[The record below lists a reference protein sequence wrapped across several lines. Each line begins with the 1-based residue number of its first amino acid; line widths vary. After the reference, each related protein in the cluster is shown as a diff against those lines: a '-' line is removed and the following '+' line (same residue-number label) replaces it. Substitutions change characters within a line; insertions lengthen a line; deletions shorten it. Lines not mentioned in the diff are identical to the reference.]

1 MVFCAQHAATTAAA
15 EYQCPPCYREEW
27 TNFFN
32 VQITSQ
38 LMDTHIWKL
47 VEGRRL
53 LGRYVKGTLEVF
65 QVANQCNPSVYKG
78 SLFLATFHPGVGC
91 RQKTNMGDTIACI
104 SSLSQKVLSALFTV
118 QIIFHITTVKK
129 TVRGLKALGY
139 LFSIFWTC
147 ILAIKGHR
155 MLLSQT
161 SREDAFILQAR
172 NTHGS

>member
-1 MVFCAQHAATTAAA
+1 
-15 EYQCPPCYREEW
+15 
-27 TNFFN
+27 
-32 VQITSQ
+32 
-38 LMDTHIWKL
+38 
-47 VEGRRL
+47 
-53 LGRYVKGTLEVF
+53 
-65 QVANQCNPSVYKG
+65 
-78 SLFLATFHPGVGC
+78 
-91 RQKTNMGDTIACI
+91 MGDTIACI

-172 NTHGS
+172 NTHGSQCETWQISDFLIYLIFSGYENKQRLSNFISFRIMNSKVQFKKLFFQLYKDMRFTLV